1 MPPGWMPTCASAG
14 CAPDCRAAGLC
25 CYLALS
31 GADVS
36 NSSTITTGILATM
49 LCGRRG
55 GICTQVV
62 TRLEPAE
69 DEDSIIL
76 KNGKLVMNFTE
87 QPCRRQN
94 YLPGQ

>member
-1 MPPGWMPTCASAG
+1 MRTCARTG
-14 CAPDCRAAGLC
+14 CALNCRASGLC

-31 GADVS
+31 GADLS
-36 NSSTITTGILATM
+36 NSSNITTGIVATM

-55 GICTQVV
+55 GICTQVF

-69 DEDSIIL
+69 EEDIIIL